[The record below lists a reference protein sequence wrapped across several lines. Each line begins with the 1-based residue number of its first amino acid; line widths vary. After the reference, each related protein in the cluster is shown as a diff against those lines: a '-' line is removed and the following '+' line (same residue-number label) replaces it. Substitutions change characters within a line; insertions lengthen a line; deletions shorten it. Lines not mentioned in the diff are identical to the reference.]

1 MKQSIK
7 DKTYM
12 EPGDINT
19 KNKFFENPAVFTAM
33 KCAAIGAAL
42 VATAAS
48 GGVTVATA
56 TTIAGIAVGAA
67 IVAPAAHALE
77 ESSFAKEKP
86 VLQKACKFVRVACET
101 SLAIGAGLAANPY
114 LLGISAGGFF
124 VAKACQ
130 KGAEYKIGDN
140 KDDHPHYT
148 TVKNLGS
155 GIASVCAPLALGSAL
170 SLASGLGNI
179 FSSAATPTFAEGGKN
194 VAARTGSA
202 LFAASTAAFSGAC
215 YLASDSLD
223 NLGFKK
229 AASATRLLGNASL
242 AAAAVSA
249 SVTAGFAVGEEIY
262 HPSVDATTHVG
273 SASTAVGGLVAGVGV
288 GAATAGIA
296 AATGFRIN
304 KLFGNIVQKDIK
316 NVKELFAT
324 TKGEAIGKTNTTA
337 VINDTHTKDGAKGKR
352 DTIDSSNTPHTE
364 DRKKSDA
371 TVDSNI
377 PSRSPRS
384 SSVSQFGKSKFDS
397 NKDIGISR

>member
-1 MKQSIK
+1 
-7 DKTYM
+7 M

-19 KNKFFENPAVFTAM
+19 KNKFFENPALGTAM
-33 KCAAIGAAL
+33 KCVVIGTTLVAAAAL
-42 VATAAS
+42 TPGVAVGTAMAV
-48 GGVTVATA
+48 G
-56 TTIAGIAVGAA
+56 GIAIGAA
-67 IVAPAAHALE
+67 IVAPTAHALE
-77 ESSFAKEKP
+77 ENSFVKEKP

-101 SLAIGAGLAANPY
+101 SLAIGAGLVYSPHFLIGSAAC
-114 LLGISAGGFF
+114 F
-124 VAKACQ
+124 VTAKTVQ
-130 KGAEYKIGDN
+130 KIAEYKISNNNDGDN
-140 KDDHPHYT
+140 NRYT
-148 TVKNLGS
+148 MAKNFAS
-155 GIASVCAPLALGSAL
+155 GIASACVPLTLGSAFPG
-170 SLASGLGNI
+170 ASELGNI
-179 FSSAATPTFAEGGKN
+179 YSPTFEGGKN
-194 VAARTGSA
+194 VFARTGSA

>member
-215 YLASDSLD
+215 YVSSASLD
-223 NLGFKK
+223 NAGFKK
-229 AASATRLLGNASL
+229 AASATRVIGHVAL
-242 AAAAVSA
+242 AATAVLA

-262 HPSVDATTHVG
+262 SLAYDSPA
-273 SASTAVGGLVAGVGV
+273 AAVAGLVTGVGV
-288 GAATAGIA
+288 GASIAGIA
-296 AATGFRIN
+296 AAAGVLVADTYC
-304 KLFGNIVQKDIK
+304 KDTVTKDMSNAI
-316 NVKELFAT
+316 EIFT
-324 TKGEAIGKTNTTA
+324 TKGKT
-337 VINDTHTKDGAKGKR
+337 
-352 DTIDSSNTPHTE
+352 DTIVVNKTPPTKE
-364 DRKKSDA
+364 IDA
-371 TVDSNI
+371 AKTTGASNI
-377 PSRSPRS
+377 PSGSPRRPTMVNLTRCIETTS
-384 SSVSQFGKSKFDS
+384 GNF
-397 NKDIGISR
+397 R

>member
-101 SLAIGAGLAANPY
+101 SLAIGAGLVYSPHFLIGSAAC
-114 LLGISAGGFF
+114 F
-124 VAKACQ
+124 VTAKTVQ
-130 KGAEYKIGDN
+130 KIAEYKISNNNDGDN
-140 KDDHPHYT
+140 NRYT
-148 TVKNLGS
+148 MAKNFAS
-155 GIASVCAPLALGSAL
+155 GIASACVPLTLGSAFPG
-170 SLASGLGNI
+170 ASELGNI
-179 FSSAATPTFAEGGKN
+179 YSPTFEGGKN
-194 VAARTGSA
+194 VFARTGSA

-215 YLASDSLD
+215 YVSSASLD
-223 NLGFKK
+223 NAGFKK
-229 AASATRLLGNASL
+229 AASATRVIGHVAL
-242 AAAAVSA
+242 AATAVLA

-262 HPSVDATTHVG
+262 SLAYDSPA
-273 SASTAVGGLVAGVGV
+273 AAVAGLVTGVGV
-288 GAATAGIA
+288 GASIAGIA
-296 AATGFRIN
+296 AAAGVLVADTYC
-304 KLFGNIVQKDIK
+304 KDTVTKDMSNAI
-316 NVKELFAT
+316 EIFT
-324 TKGEAIGKTNTTA
+324 TKGKT
-337 VINDTHTKDGAKGKR
+337 
-352 DTIDSSNTPHTE
+352 DTIVVNKTPPTKE
-364 DRKKSDA
+364 IDA
-371 TVDSNI
+371 AKTTGASNI
-377 PSRSPRS
+377 PSGSPRRPTMVNLTRCIETTS
-384 SSVSQFGKSKFDS
+384 GNF
-397 NKDIGISR
+397 R